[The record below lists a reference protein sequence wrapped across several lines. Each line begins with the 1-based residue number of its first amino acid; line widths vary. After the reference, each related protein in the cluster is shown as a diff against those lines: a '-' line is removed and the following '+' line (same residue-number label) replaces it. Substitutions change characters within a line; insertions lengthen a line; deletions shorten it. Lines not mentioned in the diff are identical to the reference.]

1 MKLPSHFLLALTFL
15 LLCVSTLVYSDEV
28 SEEEYDDYYED
39 EVEETVGGTSIPA
52 QKQPTL
58 VAGFHKNVGGGVHQ
72 VTIPFLD
79 EEYLNLTAEVFDCVK
94 RVDSGILALEPN
106 STEDEEPDITQQVN
120 DLRKKMEEVVSVAA
134 ALANGTDSKPS
145 NSTSNDT
152 SSGIVEEIPS
162 SQSSKV
168 KRLSFREKQELRMKE
183 RREQEAAREQ
193 LRPKFRLGA
202 DCETLVCG
210 ACKAIVEE
218 FGVAVKNA
226 VNNASIQYIEEVSFG
241 MCERKEIKLK
251 YIDLVTDVCKRIE
264 QVRLFVLA
272 YRSNT
277 EFHISI
283 TIGVHHLTSSQE
295 NSGYKEALLQPF
307 EQDDQWD
314 KLLTPAGINPKKQ
327 KVEFFQYTH
336 FDCIV
341 APSYFEL

>member
-1 MKLPSHFLLALTFL
+1 MKLPSNFLLALTLIFL
-15 LLCVSTLVYSDEV
+15 CFSTLVCSDEV

-39 EVEETVGGTSIPA
+39 EVEETVDGTSIPA
-52 QKQPTL
+52 PKQPTL
-58 VAGFHKNVGGGVHQ
+58 VSGFHKNVGGGMHPI
-72 VTIPFLD
+72 TIPFLE

-264 QVRLFVLA
+264 QVRYCCSACGNTA
-272 YRSNT
+272 YLKPSAYTFIFQTHRRTVVTKKLCCCRSSKMTN
-277 EFHISI
+277 
-283 TIGVHHLTSSQE
+283 GTS
-295 NSGYKEALLQPF
+295 
-307 EQDDQWD
+307 
-314 KLLTPAGINPKKQ
+314 
-327 KVEFFQYTH
+327 
-336 FDCIV
+336 C
-341 APSYFEL
+341 

>member
-1 MKLPSHFLLALTFL
+1 MKLSYNFLLVFSL
-15 LLCVSTLVYSDEV
+15 LLLGLYTLVCADEV
-28 SEEEYDDYYED
+28 GEEEYDDYYED
-39 EVEETVGGTSIPA
+39 EAEEMVDGTISAVP
-52 QKQPTL
+52 KQA
-58 VAGFHKNVGGGVHQ
+58 VATGFQKNVGGGVHQ
-72 VTIPFLD
+72 VTVPFLD

-106 STEDEEPDITQQVN
+106 TTEDEEPDITQQVN

-162 SQSSKV
+162 SQTSKV

-202 DCETLVCG
+202 DCETLICG

-218 FGVAVKNA
+218 FGAAVKNA
-226 VNNASIQYIEEVSFG
+226 INNASIQYIEEVSFG
-241 MCERKEIKLK
+241 MCERKEVKLK

-264 QVRLFVLA
+264 QVW
-272 YRSNT
+272 
-277 EFHISI
+277 
-283 TIGVHHLTSSQE
+283 
-295 NSGYKEALLQPF
+295 P
-307 EQDDQWD
+307 
-314 KLLTPAGINPKKQ
+314 
-327 KVEFFQYTH
+327 
-336 FDCIV
+336 
-341 APSYFEL
+341 

>member
-1 MKLPSHFLLALTFL
+1 MKLPSNLLLALTLIFL
-15 LLCVSTLVYSDEV
+15 CFSTLVCSDEV

-39 EVEETVGGTSIPA
+39 EVEETVDGTSIPA
-52 QKQPTL
+52 PKQPTL
-58 VAGFHKNVGGGVHQ
+58 VAGFHKNVGGGMHQ
-72 VTIPFLD
+72 ITIPFLD

-134 ALANGTDSKPS
+134 ALANGTYSKPS

-152 SSGIVEEIPS
+152 SSGIIEEIPS

-264 QVRLFVLA
+264 QVRYFSSACGNTTYLNHQRAPLFPKPTGEQWLQ
-272 YRSNT
+272 RS
-277 EFHISI
+277 F
-283 TIGVHHLTSSQE
+283 
-295 NSGYKEALLQPF
+295 
-307 EQDDQWD
+307 
-314 KLLTPAGINPKKQ
+314 
-327 KVEFFQYTH
+327 
-336 FDCIV
+336 V
-341 APSYFEL
+341 AAVRAR